1 MKRQLP
7 GLSETVGE
15 SQPMIPDGV
24 FLVRVDHAQRHW
36 HAQKPFYVLRL
47 SILEPKR
54 FAGHSIVGRLYC
66 TPKAMWKLGWFLR
79 DFLYDPEL
87 LSQDEID
94 ERALRGLVGIVKISH
109 TIINGLSL
117 VNFDGFAPAS
127 QWEELSTTIR
137 IPPTTKG
144 EVVGVPRKQKA
155 AR

>member
-1 MKRQLP
+1 MRRQLT
-7 GLSETVGE
+7 GLSDIVSE
-15 SQPMIPDGV
+15 SRPGIPDGV

-79 DFLYDPEL
+79 DFLYDSEL
-87 LSQDEID
+87 LTRDEID
-94 ERALRGLVGIVKISH
+94 ENALRGLVGVVKISR
-109 TIINGLSL
+109 TVVNGLSL
-117 VNFDGFAPAS
+117 VNFDGFAPSS
-127 QWEELSTTIR
+127 QWEELSTADSRLPSTNDG
-137 IPPTTKG
+137 KSS
-144 EVVGVPRKQKA
+144 RKERM